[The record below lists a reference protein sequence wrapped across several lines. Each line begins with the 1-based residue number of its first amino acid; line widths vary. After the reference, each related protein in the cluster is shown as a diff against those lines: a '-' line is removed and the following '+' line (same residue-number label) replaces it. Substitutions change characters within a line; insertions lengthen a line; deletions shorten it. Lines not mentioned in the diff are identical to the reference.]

1 MPKFYIKKTSL
12 GEGQNSLVF
21 KGKVVEGPIN
31 RGMVLEIPI
40 AGASDVVPVKIFD
53 IVHCEKQ
60 KDELKKVGLVA
71 DFYDTPDDLEVI
83 LGLNIADEEV
93 NVRIEEKEEW

>member
-53 IVHCEKQ
+53 IVHFEKQ

-93 NVRIEEKEEW
+93 SVRIEEKEEW

>member
-53 IVHCEKQ
+53 FVHFEKQ

>member
-53 IVHCEKQ
+53 IVHFEKQ

-71 DFYDTPDDLEVI
+71 DFYDAPDDLEVI

-93 NVRIEEKEEW
+93 NVRTEEKEDW

>member
-21 KGKVVEGPIN
+21 KAKVVEGPIN

-53 IVHCEKQ
+53 IVHFEKQ

>member
-21 KGKVVEGPIN
+21 TGKVVEGPMN

-40 AGASDVVPVKIFD
+40 AGASDVVPIKIFD
-53 IVHCEKQ
+53 IVHFEKQ

>member
-53 IVHCEKQ
+53 IVHFEKQ
-60 KDELKKVGLVA
+60 KDEMKKVGLVA

>member
-53 IVHCEKQ
+53 IVHFEKK

>member
-53 IVHCEKQ
+53 IIHFEKQ

-71 DFYDTPDDLEVI
+71 DFYDAPDDLEVI

-93 NVRIEEKEEW
+93 NVRTEEKEEW

>member
-40 AGASDVVPVKIFD
+40 AGASAVVPVKIFD
-53 IVHCEKQ
+53 IVHFEKQ

>member
-53 IVHCEKQ
+53 IVHFVKQ

>member
-1 MPKFYIKKTSL
+1 MKSVLFPTL
-12 GEGQNSLVF
+12 GT
-21 KGKVVEGPIN
+21 
-31 RGMVLEIPI
+31 
-40 AGASDVVPVKIFD
+40 GASDVVPVKIFD
-53 IVHCEKQ
+53 IVHFEKQ

>member
-53 IVHCEKQ
+53 IVHFKKK